1 MTASMDQ
8 DREDAKAQIL
18 EWNATLQKAR
28 DAYYKDA
35 EPIMTDKAYDL
46 MERQLRRAVE
56 LFPEFREL
64 APVIDTVGSDL
75 ESLGDGRFKHVTPM
89 LSIEN
94 VYNYDE
100 LKAWYDE
107 VCEALG
113 LAAVDMGLEPKVDG
127 LSCALHFRHGL
138 FQQALTRG
146 DGTFG
151 EDVTAVILEQENFP
165 KRVTFPKEW
174 NALDVEIRGEVAI
187 THQEFERINK
197 AAAEKGEKTY
207 SNCRNLASGTLKMK
221 DPVAARARKL
231 IFIPWQ
237 ILIHREGQR
246 GQIALGFDAMQ
257 KLEHLGFR
265 QYLGRAVRMVAAEGR
280 CPDKEAQY
288 NNIINTLENVAKERD
303 TLWTTGLGIDTDGV
317 VIKVADPALR
327 KKLAD
332 SSKYQ
337 GSMRAWKF
345 QSLSGETV
353 LREVIWQTGRS
364 GKLTPVGVCDPV
376 NLGGAI
382 TTRVNLNNW
391 TFMKEL
397 GVSMGGGIEILRS
410 GDVIPYPQRAW
421 DTAESTPLKKPRR
434 CPDCGQNVE
443 EFEDE
448 KSKIVSFWCL
458 NDDCIG
464 RIAGH
469 LAYIGGRSVLDIDG
483 LGDETAKTWVSNGLA
498 TNLADLM
505 EFSNQALPFI
515 NTPEFEEQAKSA
527 GLQVAGTRTLVQSLQ
542 AIKTKEWDRWIMSF
556 GIPGVGASFATTLAM
571 HFRLQSDDMLMLIGQ
586 LLKLKETDLE
596 GLGAKKL
603 QNIKDWCMNPESAR
617 LLLRLHEAGVTPK
630 PLIEIAASDKPLPLT
645 GYVICITGELRCG
658 ERDYV
663 SKELTKL
670 GAVMKTGVSKKL
682 NLLLCGDA
690 PGRTK
695 LTKAKELNIR
705 MEKEAWLEKVF
716 ADNGI
721 EKQDN
726 PFSAVGADDDDIDI

>member
-1 MTASMDQ
+1 MGTEQ
-8 DREDAKAQIL
+8 EREDAKTQIV

-28 DAYYKDA
+28 DAYYKNA
-35 EPIMTDKAYDL
+35 EPIMTDAAYDL
-46 MERQLRRAVE
+46 MERQLRRGVE
-56 LFPEFREL
+56 IFPEFRDL

-75 ESLGDGRFKHVTPM
+75 EDLGDGRFKHLTPM

-94 VYNYDE
+94 VYNHDE

-107 VCEALG
+107 VCETLG
-113 LAAVDMGLEPKVDG
+113 LAAVDLELEPKVDG

-151 EDVTAVILEQENFP
+151 EDVTPVILEQENFP

-174 NALDVEIRGEVAI
+174 EALDVEIRGEVAI

-197 AAAEKGEKTY
+197 AAIEKGEKTY

-237 ILIHREGQR
+237 ILIHKEGQR
-246 GQIALGFDAMQ
+246 GQIALGPEALR

-280 CPDKEAQY
+280 CPEKDVQHQ
-288 NNIINTLENVAKERD
+288 NIIDTLENVAKERD
-303 TLWTTGLGIDTDGV
+303 TLWSVGLGIDTDGV

-345 QSLSGETV
+345 QSLSGETI
-353 LREVIWQTGRS
+353 LRKVIWQTGRS
-364 GKLTPVGVCDPV
+364 GKMTPVGVCDPV
-376 NLGGAI
+376 NLGGAMV
-382 TTRVNLNNW
+382 TRVNLNNW
-391 TFMKEL
+391 TFMKDL
-397 GVSMGGGIEILRS
+397 GVTIGGGVEILRS

-421 DTAESTPLKKPRR
+421 KTDESVDIKMPSK
-434 CPDCGQNVE
+434 CPGCGE
-443 EFEDE
+443 ALEPFEDK
-448 KSKIVSFWCL
+448 KSNILTFWCL
-458 NDDCIG
+458 NEQCPG
-464 RIAGH
+464 RISDY
-469 LAYIGGRSVLDIDG
+469 LAYVAQRSVLDIDG
-483 LGDETAKTWVSNGLA
+483 LGDETAKLWVEKGLA
-498 TNLADLM
+498 VDLADLM
-505 EFSNQALPFI
+505 EFSNRALPFLQ
-515 NTPEFEEQAKSA
+515 TPEFEEQAKGA
-527 GLQVAGTRTLVQSLQ
+527 GLPVAGTRTLMQSLQ
-542 AIKTKEWDRWIMSF
+542 AVKTREWDRWIMAF

-571 HFRLQSDDMLMLIGQ
+571 HFRLQSDDMLMLIGR

-596 GLGAKKL
+596 GLGVKKL
-603 QNIKDWCMNPESAR
+603 QNIKEWCMNPNNAR

-630 PLIEIAASDKPLPLT
+630 PLIEIATSEKPLPLA
-645 GYVICITGELRCG
+645 GYVICITGELRSG

-670 GAVMKTGVSKKL
+670 GAVMKTSVSKKL

-695 LTKAKELNIR
+695 LMKAKELNIR
-705 MEKEAWLEKVF
+705 MEKENWLEKVF
-716 ADNGI
+716 ADNNI
-721 EKQDN
+721 ESQAN
-726 PFSAVGADDDDIDI
+726 PFTAAADDDDIGI